1 MLVQLTLNMGKLES
15 REGDLG
21 LHHCPRSGEV
31 PKPQPG
37 TSVLTRECHGDS
49 SFPLNLSS
57 GAHSWLMVAPAI
69 NSRELEKCALSCLP
83 CPSCT
88 WGRCACRRE
97 VIDLEEKSRSL
108 LHISLCR
115 VAALQPSCITSTWMA
130 AEGRSQGLCLGRFRK
145 VWKDRKLFSCCSV
158 STVTSTLCL

>member
-88 WGRCACRRE
+88 WGD
-97 VIDLEEKSRSL
+97 VLLEEKS
-108 LHISLCR
+108 
-115 VAALQPSCITSTWMA
+115 STWKRRA
-130 AEGRSQGLCLGRFRK
+130 GPCCTFLSVGLLLSNLPASHRRERQLKGDLK
-145 VWKDRKLFSCCSV
+145 GYV
-158 STVTSTLCL
+158 